1 MTKLL
6 RLAIVLA
13 VAGIVLCLWLLAGV
27 TWYNFF
33 LFMVISQPLLLAAF
47 VLFAIA
53 LLQEL
58 AQRKGA

>member
-33 LFMVISQPLLLAAF
+33 LFMVIAQPLLLAAF

>member
-13 VAGIVLCLWLLAGV
+13 VWLLAGV

-33 LFMVISQPLLLAAF
+33 LFMVIAQPLLLAAF

>member
-6 RLAIVLA
+6 RLAIALA

-33 LFMVISQPLLLAAF
+33 LFMVIAQPLLLAAF

>member
-27 TWYNFF
+27 TWYTFF
-33 LFMVISQPLLLAAF
+33 LFMVIAQPLLLAAF

>member
-27 TWYNFF
+27 TWYTFF
-33 LFMVISQPLLLAAF
+33 LFMVVAQPLLLAAF

>member
-1 MTKLL
+1 VTKLL

-13 VAGIVLCLWLLAGV
+13 AAGIVLCLWLLARV
-27 TWYNFF
+27 AWYNFF
-33 LFMVISQPLLLAAF
+33 LFMVVAQPLLLAAF

-58 AQRKGA
+58 AQRKGV